1 MFQDKRVKTG
11 TVIALLLGIP
21 LTITLVLRSANNH
34 YQSLPFFG
42 PVAVTENQDT
52 TYHRLPNFTLAS
64 HRGDTLRMNQEL
76 QGKNLVIHF
85 FTAGCPGNC
94 PEIFRKLKSLGD
106 EYRNLDNLRILSI
119 TLEPN
124 GDKLADLKGFDKEM
138 EIRNDQWH
146 LTKASPGDTQNLLE
160 KGFLFKNKTGT
171 TALNRKGV
179 KLKPRNALFLVDKQG
194 RIRGAYKGSDQQ
206 EFKKLKD
213 EIRVLFVGQ
222 NLEYANAE

>member
-1 MFQDKRVKTG
+1 MFQDNRVKTG
-11 TVIALLLGIP
+11 SVIALLLGIP

-42 PVAVTENQDT
+42 PVMVSEQGDT
-52 TYHRLPNFTLAS
+52 TYHTLPNFEVAS
-64 HRGDTLRMNQEL
+64 HRGDTLALNDEL
-76 QGKNLVIHF
+76 NNKNFVLHF

-94 PEIFRKLKSLGD
+94 PEIFRKLKSLGE
-106 EYRNLDNLRILSI
+106 EYRNLDNLRILSV

-124 GDKLADLKGFDKEM
+124 GDSIEELQAFEEEM
-138 EIRNDQWH
+138 EITNDQWH
-146 LTKASPGDTQNLLE
+146 LTKGADSMTNRLLKE
-160 KGFLFKNKTGT
+160 GFLFKGERDT
-171 TALNRKGV
+171 TRLQRRGI
-179 KLKPRNALFLVDKQG
+179 KLKPRNALFLVDKKG

-222 NLEYANAE
+222 NLEYANVE